1 MSDVHTANIFFFW
14 SISHKLQ
21 SGRRRRNTYL
31 VCRSWWRRSFWL
43 MLLSPL
49 LLFFVCSSLLAF
61 LLPSF
66 LVCLLLY
73 VRPPSF
79 SLYPLYLSFPSPGP
93 ETKSKTMAHWSI
105 SFDPSISL
113 FCFRSLSSSLFF
125 SFSQF
130 VLWCYLPFVL
140 LSLVLRLFSRHGLS
154 LAFINPENAMRSCLG
169 NGMHRGGEK
178 RDHDLLSFSAES
190 VERRRWTV
198 CIETAPFSPISM

>member
-1 MSDVHTANIFFFW
+1 MSDVHTANIFFFL

-31 VCRSWWRRSFWL
+31 VCWSWWRRSFWL

-49 LLFFVCSSLLAF
+49 LLFFVYSSSLLAF

-66 LVCLLLY
+66 LVCLLLS

-105 SFDPSISL
+105 SFDPSILL
-113 FCFRSLSSSLFF
+113 FCFLFFTFVFVLFVLSVRPLVLSPLSSCFPLFF
-125 SFSQF
+125 VFF
-130 VLWCYLPFVL
+130 LVMAFFWL
-140 LSLVLRLFSRHGLS
+140 L
-154 LAFINPENAMRSCLG
+154 
-169 NGMHRGGEK
+169 
-178 RDHDLLSFSAES
+178 
-190 VERRRWTV
+190 
-198 CIETAPFSPISM
+198 